1 LLYQNSH
8 NIIQQGVIH
17 YDSYGLGERSEGALP
32 GMQPNG
38 MVVMLLFPDVMLNIR
53 ATVMRI
59 DTMTPLAPGKTLVEW
74 RGVGLK
80 SDTP

>member
-1 LLYQNSH
+1 M
-8 NIIQQGVIH
+8 
-17 YDSYGLGERSEGALP
+17 P

-59 DTMTPLAPGKTLVEW
+59 DTMTPLAPGKTSSN
-74 RGVGLK
+74 GAA
-80 SDTP
+80 